1 MARNYGIVPAV
12 DVQSLTIAQGAALS
26 EAFDMRRYVGGQVY
40 VPGTWTAANIGFHVC
55 DTVDGTY
62 TIALDK
68 AGAPIQI
75 GTVNTGRAGWY
86 SIPTDLFPTGFV
98 KLWSKNSTAATE
110 TDINQAGARAMK
122 VMLK

>member
-1 MARNYGIVPAV
+1 MARNYGVTPAV
-12 DVQSLTIAQGAALS
+12 NVESLTIAENAAISGAYD
-26 EAFDMRRYVGGQVY
+26 FRRYIGGHVV
-40 VPGTWTAANIGFHVC
+40 VPGTWTAANIGFKVC
-55 DTVDGTY
+55 DTVDGTFN
-62 TIALDK
+62 IALDK
-68 AGAPIQI
+68 TGAPIQI
-75 GTVNTGRAGWY
+75 SNVNTGRAGWY